1 MLQLRDL
8 TMGWQISG
16 QIRAALKYQAMITI
30 SIALVIGS
38 IGGVHWGGSAL
49 LGGLISLLGGVTY
62 SAMLSRVGRGSAED
76 ALVGMMRAES
86 AKILV
91 IVLLLWLVFASYEQV
106 FGAGFIGT
114 FIVTTLIFS
123 LAIFIRPT

>member
-1 MLQLRDL
+1 MLQVRDW
-8 TMGWQISG
+8 TMGWQIRG
-16 QIRAALKYQAMITI
+16 QIRAVLKYQAIFTI
-30 SIALVIGS
+30 LIALVIGS
-38 IGGVHWGGSAL
+38 IGGVHWGISAL
-49 LGGLISLLGGVTY
+49 LGGLISLLGGLTY

-76 ALVGMMRAES
+76 ALVGMIRAES

-106 FGAGFIGT
+106 FAAGFIGT

>member
-30 SIALVIGS
+30 SIVLVIGS

-62 SAMLSRVGRGSAED
+62 GVILSRVGMGSAEN
-76 ALVGMMRAES
+76 ALGIMMRAEA

-91 IVLLLWLVFASYEQV
+91 IVLLLWLVFESYTQV

>member
-1 MLQLRDL
+1 
-8 TMGWQISG
+8 MGWQISG
-16 QIRAALKYQAMITI
+16 QIRAILKYQAIATL
-30 SIALVIGS
+30 SIALIVGG
-38 IGGVHWGGSAL
+38 IGGMHWGVSAL

-62 SAMLSRVGRGSAED
+62 GAMLSRVGKGSAEN
-76 ALVGMMRAES
+76 ALIGMLRAES

-91 IVLLLWLVFASYEQV
+91 IVLLLWLVFSSYSQV

-123 LAIFIRPT
+123 LAIFTRQK

>member
-1 MLQLRDL
+1 MLHLRNWLKD
-8 TMGWQISG
+8 WQISD
-16 QIRAALKYQAMITI
+16 QIRAVLKYQVIATL
-30 SIALVIGS
+30 SIALIA
-38 IGGVHWGGSAL
+38 GGMGGMHWGVSAL

-62 SAMLSRVGRGSAED
+62 GAMLSRVGKGSAES
-76 ALVGMMRAES
+76 ALIGMLRAES

-91 IVLLLWLVFASYEQV
+91 IVLLLWLVFSSYSQV

-123 LAIFIRPT
+123 LAIFIRQK